1 MHIAYKKYRFSE
13 FRAPFAPLGP
23 CFAATSLKF
32 PHHQGDLGELEMLLL
47 RRGCSAGFRLRRA
60 SLLERLL
67 QVFFPPLFSSRL
79 FFFFPSQVFTG
90 LPAARISPLPS
101 RLFFLP
107 LPDLLDLGA
116 PREGHQTTHV
126 QLLKPAPLQPNFLI
140 QSL

>member
-1 MHIAYKKYRFSE
+1 
-13 FRAPFAPLGP
+13 
-23 CFAATSLKF
+23 
-32 PHHQGDLGELEMLLL
+32 MLLL

-90 LPAARISPLPS
+90 LPAARTSPLPS

-126 QLLKPAPLQPNFLI
+126 QLLKTAPLQPNFLI